1 MNLYRIAYK
10 RYNLGEP
17 YGKAAMEPLS
27 ESPSDIADSIEDSL
41 GTSE

>member
-1 MNLYRIAYK
+1 
-10 RYNLGEP
+10 
-17 YGKAAMEPLS
+17 MEPLS